1 MWSRL
6 SVWFGVRE
14 GVLGWALL
22 ALLVSPATVY
32 AGAAEDWQTAYD
44 AELAGEWDLAI
55 HNYTRAIRSG
65 ELTQTGLARVFRS
78 RGNVH
83 LAGGNIAEAMKDYD
97 TAVRLDPT
105 YNLAY
110 ISRGVVFHEQRNYQ
124 LAIADYDQAIA
135 LDPDYLCPCLCQ
147 SRRRVGTTRTNRRRD
162 PRFPNGLQAWFH
174 RGMAGRRLGRI
185 QRLAVIAV
193 TVRDPIPN

>member
-135 LDPDYLCPCLCQ
+135 LDPDYALAYA
-147 SRRRVGTTRTNRRRD
+147 NRGGALEQLEQID
-162 PRFPNGLQAWFH
+162 DAILDFQMAYKLGFH

>member
-32 AGAAEDWQTAYD
+32 AGAAEDWQIAYD

-135 LDPDYLCPCLCQ
+135 LDPDYALAYA
-147 SRRRVGTTRTNRRRD
+147 NRGGALEQLEQID
-162 PRFPNGLQAWFH
+162 DAILDFQMAYKLGFTEAW
-174 RGMAGRRLGRI
+174 LVDV
-185 QRLAVIAV
+185 LAEYNAL
-193 TVRDPIPN
+193 P